1 MFSKKGLTI
10 YLAVVT
16 TGLIIACS
24 TALYIPSENQGTSN
38 ASIYELREGRT
49 AYINKCGGCHSL
61 IVPEKYSAMEWKE
74 WVDRMD
80 SKVKMTE
87 KEKENILK
95 YLTKGE
101 K

>member
-1 MFSKKGLTI
+1 M
-10 YLAVVT
+10 
-16 TGLIIACS
+16 
-24 TALYIPSENQGTSN
+24 GTPN
-38 ASIYELREGRT
+38 TSIDELREGRT

-61 IVPEKYSAMEWKE
+61 IVPEKYSSKEWKE

-80 SKVKMTE
+80 SKVKITETE
-87 KEKENILK
+87 KERILK